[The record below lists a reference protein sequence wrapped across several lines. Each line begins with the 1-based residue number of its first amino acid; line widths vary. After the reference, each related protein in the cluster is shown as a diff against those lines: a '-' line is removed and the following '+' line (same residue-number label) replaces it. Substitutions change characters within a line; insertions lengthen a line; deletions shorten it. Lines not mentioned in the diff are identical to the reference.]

1 MTGGGDDA
9 AARTPLLERPS
20 VRAPLLLALLLLV
33 PMVLL
38 RGAWP
43 VDETRYADVAQAM
56 RESGEWWV
64 PQLHQKWYFEKPPG
78 FFWAIAGLAELGV
91 PIERGPL
98 LVSLLAALCTLL
110 LLPSI
115 GRSCGL
121 SAASVRRGGFV
132 LVTAPLFA
140 AYAQLGYIDPLLT
153 FELVATFAC
162 AARRTTLPRERRS
175 ARVGLALLEGLLL
188 AAGLLTKGPVVLLFA
203 IGWRVGASVA
213 RRALPSASG
222 ELSAARSN
230 GAAGVFARLDLLVL
244 AIAVGV
250 ALAWTAKAQATAGE
264 LYVDDL
270 IFGQLERRIG
280 GTETKHRRFPG
291 FALLIV
297 LAGLLPWSVL
307 ALGALPRPER
317 AWWRPAPRC
326 AALLGF
332 SLLPTLLI
340 ALLPTQQ
347 PHYVLPA
354 LPALALLAGEALA
367 RPVRR
372 LALRVVGALGAVL
385 GLALLATTVALLI
398 GVPLGKHVDPQAT
411 TRFERDPALLVGFA
425 LIGGLLSWVSFA
437 RRRDGD
443 AKFARIGSAATTVPP
458 SLARP
463 LLGSALVL
471 ALFPL
476 VAWRADSLFGARE
489 LLDAA
494 PIRAAA
500 RIVAPTGLRSALRL
514 ATGLPLIEEYDG
526 RKPQVLLRED
536 PALIAVVW
544 EDELARFGLEGSE
557 RVVARGHLQGRA
569 LVALR
574 GGP

>member
-1 MTGGGDDA
+1 MAERPTITGGGDDA
-9 AARTPLLERPS
+9 AARAPLRERPA
-20 VRAPLLLALLLLV
+20 VYAPLLLALLLFA

-64 PQLHQKWYFEKPPG
+64 PQLHQKWYFEKPPS
-78 FFWAIAGLAELGV
+78 FFWAIAGLAKLGV

-98 LVSLLAALCTLL
+98 LVSLLASLGTLL

-121 SAASVRRGGFV
+121 APASVRRGAFA
-132 LVTAPLFA
+132 LITAPLFA
-140 AYAQLGYIDPLLT
+140 VYAQLGYVDPLLT
-153 FELVATFAC
+153 FELAAAFAC
-162 AARRTTLPRERRS
+162 AARRTTLPRERRA
-175 ARVGLALLEGLLL
+175 ARGGLALLEGVLL

-203 IGWRVGASVA
+203 IGWRIGASLARHEPVA
-213 RRALPSASG
+213 P
-222 ELSAARSN
+222 AAPRP
-230 GAAGVFARLDLLVL
+230 GAFAWLDLLVL
-244 AIAVGV
+244 GIAVGL
-250 ALAWTAKAQATAGE
+250 ALAWTAKAQSIAGE
-264 LYVDDL
+264 RYVHDL
-270 IFGQLERRIG
+270 IFGQLERRVA
-280 GTETKHRRFPG
+280 GTETKHRRLPG

-297 LAGLLPWSVL
+297 AAGLLPWSVL
-307 ALGALPRPER
+307 ALGALPRPSR
-317 AWWRPAPRC
+317 AWWRPARRC

-332 SLLPTLLI
+332 GLLPSALI

-367 RPVRR
+367 APVRAVAGR
-372 LALRVVGALGAVL
+372 AVAALGVL
-385 GLALLATTVALLI
+385 VGLAALAAVVALPA
-398 GVPLGKHVDPQAT
+398 GVPLGKDVDPVVT
-411 TRFERDPALLVGFA
+411 TRLEHDPLLLGGMALMGALLLATVLRCRRDSRANDPASGARLLRCGS
-425 LIGGLLSWVSFA
+425 IGG
-437 RRRDGD
+437 
-443 AKFARIGSAATTVPP
+443 
-458 SLARP
+458 
-463 LLGSALVL
+463 ALVL
-471 ALFPL
+471 SLFPL
-476 VAWRADSLFGARE
+476 LAWRADHVFAARE
-489 LLDAA
+489 LVEAA
-494 PIRAAA
+494 PIRAAK

-526 RKPQVLLRED
+526 RKPLVLLRDD
-536 PALIAVVW
+536 PALIAILW

-557 RVVARGHLQGRA
+557 RVVARGHLQGRT